1 MLKISKELFDH
12 ENKLNSLKNNFLDQ
26 NISNSLIFYGN
37 KGIGKCTFSYC
48 LINQIYKELDNNN
61 YNHHKNLIYNSTHP
75 NIKIINKNIDPKT
88 KKIKNYITIDQIR
101 EIELL
106 LHKSTIDNLPKFI
119 IIDSADDLNINSS
132 NAILKILE
140 EPTNNSYLILI
151 SHQFSQI
158 LPTIRSR
165 CVKIKFSNV
174 NFDNFN
180 KILNNQ
186 IDYSD
191 DENIKF
197 LFDLSGGSP
206 GIAINIYNHNIKDL
220 FETLLMLFKEKR
232 KLSSDLN
239 EVSIKVSKYNNEEFS
254 IYLSIIKFILINT
267 IKINLGIN
275 LTNLLNKKIYHS
287 LNEISMYLDN
297 KISIKVLNYINLY
310 EKNLYIFNLDK
321 KIFNLN
327 LFSNLSHN

>member
-61 YNHHKNLIYNSTHP
+61 SNHHKNLIYNGTHP

-180 KILNNQ
+180 KILNSQ